1 MLRNIRIIPLADE
14 SLGVRSMAVYVETS
28 TIRVLLDAGVS
39 LAPKRYGLLPHPA
52 EFEALKEARGRLA
65 EMFLSLAEILNA
77 DITRVNVSKGYAV
90 LRLRQLN
97 ESAYA
102 IYVPGKGL
110 RVLFERNIDPKERKS
125 FYQEIIEATVRW
137 GLIKEYKGLRQALNK
152 IINIMES

>member
-1 MLRNIRIIPLADE
+1 MWKLPPKMETIILMVYGQGFKEVEVAKE
-14 SLGVRSMAVYVETS
+14 LGISKQAVN
-28 TIRVLLDAGVS
+28 
-39 LAPKRYGLLPHPA
+39 K
-52 EFEALKEARGRLA
+52 ALKEARGRLA